1 MLVNTQEKHIGRSN
15 GFVEIL
21 SYGTL
26 QEYYPIPM
34 EIFMLY
40 IYDHIYI
47 YKHIDSHGYIQY
59 NNYKGKTYRKGSS
72 DFMENIVLFDLDEI
86 DNKRKKP
93 YKNLTA

>member
-26 QEYYPIPM
+26 QEYYPILM

-40 IYDHIYI
+40 IYMIIFIYI
-47 YKHIDSHGYIQY
+47 NILIVMAIYSIIIIKVKHIGRVVVTLWKILCYLI
-59 NNYKGKTYRKGSS
+59 
-72 DFMENIVLFDLDEI
+72 
-86 DNKRKKP
+86 
-93 YKNLTA
+93 